1 MEVKL
6 INYTPEPDKICA
18 AAMEIINELDEERIK
33 KILRKTVGSGHHSV
47 IEHASF
53 TFSISGVSR
62 SLTHQLVRHR
72 IASYV
77 AVDTGISLE
86 RTVDGFLGTFKT
98 CSIHPTCGLFRAT
111 SQTKYSQA
119 C

>member
-18 AAMEIINELDEERIK
+18 AAALGCYFEKSAMEIINELDEERIRN
-33 KILRKTVGSGHHSV
+33 ILRKTVGSGHHSV

-62 SLTHQLVRHR
+62 SLTHQ
-72 IASYV
+72 AC
-77 AVDTGISLE
+77 
-86 RTVDGFLGTFKT
+86 KT
-98 CSIHPTCGLFRAT
+98 
-111 SQTKYSQA
+111 
-119 C
+119 